1 MPRFFFNVYDGTSS
15 LDDTGTEL
23 ADWQTARIEAI
34 RLAGAIFTDEAQ
46 KIALGKDWHI
56 EVTDERRLVL
66 FRLDIVSQEAL
77 VLSSQRRKS
86 DRPV

>member
-46 KIALGKDWHI
+46 KIALGEDWHI

-66 FRLDIVSQEAL
+66 FRLDIVSQEAP